1 MIAQIR
7 EMIFDLILDEEEMQQ
22 FLKRFFPD
30 PSKGK
35 NLRKRIMEAGAIAA
49 YHQQTDYPVI
59 HIFVSDDARQFKLIT
74 KEHALCWV
82 HDGRNYKRLHPIV
95 PLYKEKLEKFLDRY
109 WNYYAKL
116 LDFKENPSSQKAELL
131 SAEFDKLFSTRTK
144 YQALDDRIAKT
155 KANKTYLLLVL
166 KYPHLPLHN
175 NDAELGARAQVRK
188 RDVSLHTMTEDGT
201 KANDIFMTIVQT
213 AKKLGVSAY
222 DYIYDRVS
230 KNYCMPS
237 LSVLIEAKKIA
248 EINNNAG

>member
-82 HDGRNYKRLHPIV
+82 HDGRNCKKVRRKRL
-95 PLYKEKLEKFLDRY
+95 
-109 WNYYAKL
+109 
-116 LDFKENPSSQKAELL
+116 
-131 SAEFDKLFSTRTK
+131 
-144 YQALDDRIAKT
+144 
-155 KANKTYLLLVL
+155 
-166 KYPHLPLHN
+166 
-175 NDAELGARAQVRK
+175 
-188 RDVSLHTMTEDGT
+188 
-201 KANDIFMTIVQT
+201 
-213 AKKLGVSAY
+213 
-222 DYIYDRVS
+222 
-230 KNYCMPS
+230 
-237 LSVLIEAKKIA
+237 
-248 EINNNAG
+248 